1 MLTMLGTE
9 LLLGQEDRIDDPL
22 VCVLEYPSSP
32 RVDVEL
38 TVYKRDVNTYNIS
51 VSAPLL
57 V

>member
-1 MLTMLGTE
+1 MLGTE

-22 VCVLEYPSSP
+22 VRVLEYPSSP

-38 TVYKRDVNTYNIS
+38 IVYKRDINRYNIS

>member
-1 MLTMLGTE
+1 MLGTE

-22 VCVLEYPSSP
+22 VRVLEYPSSP